1 MGHIMNLKHCFQN
14 AQGIGILATADGN
27 QPVTDLN
34 LAAKYFVC
42 FRVENIRPLV
52 GDSH

>member
-1 MGHIMNLKHCFQN
+1 MNLKRYSEN
-14 AQGIGILATADGN
+14 AQSIGILATADGN
-27 QPVTDLN
+27 QPATDLN